1 MDLQFENLK
10 YLHLL
15 WVIVALVA
23 VVVYGAARQRAV
35 LQRFADAP
43 LLAALMRQVSTAKR
57 LARALL
63 LLAALAAL
71 VLALIDPRWGRF
83 YENIP
88 HRGNDVIFVLDVSR
102 SMLAEDLAPSRLERA
117 KQHISDVLD
126 VMAGDRV
133 GLVTFAGKPV
143 LKCPL
148 TVNYSA
154 FRLILGDVTTSS
166 SPRGGTLIGDGIRLA
181 TQSFADDV
189 KDHKFIVVITDGED
203 HESFPIVAAGEAR
216 KDHGIRVYTVGLG
229 DDSEGA
235 RVPDKSGKPGIYT
248 KQDGRL
254 VWSKMNPKTLRE
266 IAVAGEG
273 AYIPVGTADVDMG
286 RVLYED
292 RIAQAEGREL
302 ESRRVERLHV
312 RYQWFA
318 GLALVLLVTEMLLSD
333 RKGNGRRG
341 IVRREFVS

>member
-1 MDLQFENLK
+1 MDLRFENLS

-15 WVIVALVA
+15 WVIAALVA
-23 VVVYGAARQRAV
+23 VIVYGAARQRSV
-35 LQRFADAP
+35 LNRFAAAP
-43 LLAALMRQVSTAKR
+43 LLSALLQDVCIAKR
-57 LARALL
+57 RAKSLL
-63 LLAALAAL
+63 MLAALAAL
-71 VLALIDPRWGRF
+71 VLALIDPRWGRY

-102 SMLAEDLAPSRLERA
+102 SMLAEDLAPNRLERA
-117 KQHISDVLD
+117 KQYISDVLD

-154 FRLILGDVTTSS
+154 FRLTLADVSTQS

-181 TQSFADDV
+181 AESFVDEV
-189 KDHKFIVVITDGED
+189 KEHKFIVVITDGED
-203 HESFPIVAAGEAR
+203 HESYPIVAAREAR
-216 KDHGIRVYTVGLG
+216 NEHGIRVYTIGLG

-235 RVPDKSGKPGIYT
+235 RVPDKSGESGLYI
-248 KQDGRL
+248 KQDGRF

-266 IAVAGEG
+266 IAVEGEG

-302 ESRRVERLHV
+302 ETRRVERLHV

-318 GLALVLLVTEMLLSD
+318 GLALVLLITEMLLSD
-333 RKGNGRRG
+333 FRGNGRRG
-341 IVRREFVS
+341 ARRTAA

>member
-1 MDLQFENLK
+1 MDLRFENLS

-15 WVIVALVA
+15 WVIAALVA
-23 VVVYGAARQRAV
+23 VIVYGAARQRSV
-35 LQRFADAP
+35 LNRFAAAP
-43 LLAALMRQVSTAKR
+43 LLSALLQDVSIAKR
-57 LARALL
+57 RAKSLL
-63 LLAALAAL
+63 MLAALVAL
-71 VLALIDPRWGRF
+71 VLALIAPRWGRY

-102 SMLAEDLAPSRLERA
+102 SMLAEDLAPNRLARA
-117 KQHISDVLD
+117 KQYISDVLD

-154 FRLILGDVTTSS
+154 FRLTLADVSTQS

-181 TQSFADDV
+181 AESFVDEV
-189 KDHKFIVVITDGED
+189 KEHKFIVVITDGED
-203 HESFPIVAAGEAR
+203 HESYPIVAAREAR
-216 KDHGIRVYTVGLG
+216 NEHGIRVYTIGLG

-235 RVPDKSGKPGIYT
+235 RVPDKSGESGLYM
-248 KQDGRL
+248 KQDGRF

-266 IAVAGEG
+266 IAVEGEG

-302 ESRRVERLHV
+302 ETRRVERLHV

-318 GLALVLLVTEMLLSD
+318 GLALVLLITEMLLSD
-333 RKGNGRRG
+333 FRGNGRRG
-341 IVRREFVS
+341 ARRTAA